1 MSGMFG
7 GSSDTSGQIGLP
19 PAPIKPPTIDDARLK
34 QQQSDNLLARKGRAA
49 SMLTGPQGIM
59 PSPNSIGTKKL
70 LGN

>member
-7 GSSDTSGQIGLP
+7 QQSSGTQLPQI
-19 PAPIKPPTIDDARLK
+19 PAPIKPPTIDQARLA
-34 QQQSDNLLARKGRAA
+34 QQKNDDLLVRKGRAA

-70 LGN
+70 LGQ